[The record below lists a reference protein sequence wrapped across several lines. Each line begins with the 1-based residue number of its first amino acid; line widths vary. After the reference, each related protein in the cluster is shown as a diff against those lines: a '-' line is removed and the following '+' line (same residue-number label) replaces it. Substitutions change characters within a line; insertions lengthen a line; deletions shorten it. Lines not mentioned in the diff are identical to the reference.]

1 MRSRDCCV
9 HPIMTFAR
17 SVSCAP
23 RAKRNQ
29 GGNRRCAVFNLS
41 AGQPAGLTPGNG
53 LLSCGMRNVSVP
65 LGARSYTI
73 RIDSGLLAGLG
84 RACQR
89 LKLGRRCAVISD
101 QRVAPLYGEKTMTSL
116 RKSGFDPIL
125 VTVPAGERAKNLR
138 VVAGAHDRLAA
149 HRLERRSF
157 VVALGGGVVGD
168 LAGFVAATHLRG
180 IDYVQVPTTLLAQVD
195 SSVGGKV
202 GVNLAAGKN
211 LVGAFHQPRL
221 VVCDLDTLETL
232 PDREY
237 RSGLAEVIKYGIIS
251 DPALFARLERQ
262 MPSLL
267 ERDRASLK
275 GVVARCCEI
284 KARVVSQDEQE
295 GGLRAILNFGHT
307 IGHALEAVSRYGR
320 FLHGEAIAIGQV
332 LAARLSAR
340 LFGLPAFEAER
351 IERLLICAGL
361 PTQVRLTELQREA
374 LLDAM
379 RHDKKVVDADIRFVL
394 AERIGR
400 VRFDQTVSEQD
411 LNEILGTLQRT
422 RGAIAR

>member
-1 MRSRDCCV
+1 
-9 HPIMTFAR
+9 
-17 SVSCAP
+17 
-23 RAKRNQ
+23 
-29 GGNRRCAVFNLS
+29 
-41 AGQPAGLTPGNG
+41 
-53 LLSCGMRNVSVP
+53 MRNVSVP

-73 RIDSGLLAGLG
+73 RIDSGLLPGLG
-84 RACQR
+84 RACHR

-101 QRVAPLYGEKTMTSL
+101 EQVAPLYGEKTIIAL

-125 VTVPAGERAKNLR
+125 VTVPASERAKNLR
-138 VVAGAHDRLAA
+138 VVADAHDRLAA
-149 HRLERRSF
+149 HRLERGSF

-168 LAGFVAATHLRG
+168 VAGFVAATHLRG

-202 GVNLAAGKN
+202 GVNLRAGKN

-251 DPALFARLERQ
+251 DAALFTRLERQ

-267 ERDRASLK
+267 ERNRDFLK

-295 GGLRAILNFGHT
+295 GGRRAILNFGHT

-340 LFGLPAFEAER
+340 LFGLPEHEADR
-351 IERLLICAGL
+351 IERLLFSAGL
-361 PTQVRLTELQREA
+361 PTQVRLTEIQQAA

-400 VRFDQTVSEQD
+400 VRFGQTVSEQD
-411 LNEILGTLQRT
+411 LKEILGTLRQV
-422 RGAIAR
+422 RGGIAR